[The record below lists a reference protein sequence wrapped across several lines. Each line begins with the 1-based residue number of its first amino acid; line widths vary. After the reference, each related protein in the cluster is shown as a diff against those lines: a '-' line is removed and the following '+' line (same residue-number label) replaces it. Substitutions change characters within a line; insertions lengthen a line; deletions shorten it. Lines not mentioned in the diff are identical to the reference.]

1 MYQMVFVSPFLI
13 PTSQKP
19 VKEVIASPQKF
30 HDAIR
35 HNTDP
40 ADTSAN
46 SKRPI

>member
-1 MYQMVFVSPFLI
+1 MYQVFFFLSPFPI

-40 ADTSAN
+40 DTSAN
-46 SKRPI
+46 SK